1 MKIHGKIDSVEYSFE
16 LDSEEL
22 RSAFEEF
29 RHLGWLQDAERQL
42 LATFDDMPEWVEDVS
57 EEDRQAFL
65 QAYGFSIENAVDP
78 ESTNYILDT
87 LVARYQS
94 ALNCNDSENTIW
106 GERNRSISARNS
118 SVIASGG
125 EEV

>member
-1 MKIHGKIDSVEYSFE
+1 MKITRKIDSVEYSFE

-22 RSAFEEF
+22 KRAIEEF
-29 RHLGWLQDAERQL
+29 RHLNWLQDAERQL

-65 QAYGFSIENAVDP
+65 QAYGFSIEDAVAP
-78 ESTNYILDT
+78 ESSNYILDT

-94 ALNCNDSENTIW
+94 ALNCNDSENTTW
-106 GERNRSISARNS
+106 EN
-118 SVIASGG
+118 VIAAYLL
-125 EEV
+125 EIHL

>member
-1 MKIHGKIDSVEYSFE
+1 MKITRKIDSVEYSFE

-22 RSAFEEF
+22 RRAFEEF

-42 LATFDDMPEWVEDVS
+42 RAICDDMPEWGVDVS

-106 GERNRSISARNS
+106 EN
-118 SVIASGG
+118 VIAAYLL
-125 EEV
+125 EIHL

>member
-1 MKIHGKIDSVEYSFE
+1 MKITRKIDSVEYSFE

-22 RSAFEEF
+22 RRAFEEF
-29 RHLGWLQDAERQL
+29 RHLGWL

-106 GERNRSISARNS
+106 EN
-118 SVIASGG
+118 VIAAYLL
-125 EEV
+125 EIHL

>member
-1 MKIHGKIDSVEYSFE
+1 MKITRKIDSVEYSFE

-22 RSAFEEF
+22 RRAFEGF

-106 GERNRSISARNS
+106 EN
-118 SVIASGG
+118 VIAAYLL
-125 EEV
+125 EIHL